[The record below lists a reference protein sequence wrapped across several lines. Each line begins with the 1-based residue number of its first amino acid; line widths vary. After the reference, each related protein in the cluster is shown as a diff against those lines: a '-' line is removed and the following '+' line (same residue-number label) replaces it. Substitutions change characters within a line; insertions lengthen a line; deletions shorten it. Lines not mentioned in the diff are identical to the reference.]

1 MSVSTFEVAES
12 GAKQVWTQENF
23 EKQFY
28 SKDPML
34 EDVLKLKPEI
44 QIGLEA
50 LTPVQTGRGGGVT
63 WVPKTGSAA
72 LNAAAPQ
79 QVTRAKWE
87 YKRQWGQIEMDTAA
101 IERTK
106 DGAKSI
112 MRWLDMEVEGKL
124 SDMRKQLT
132 RTLFADGTALIA
144 QCAKEESES
153 KTINLLKTGFGYQAI
168 RNGYLPVGQVIDI
181 GSKTE
186 EALKAADKEILAFKE
201 SEGTPTLEI
210 ATKIKTAET
219 DYVSL
224 ANSRSGETSYEN
236 NGWGNLSSETT
247 ELGGLKPETVPRWA
261 GVVEE
266 AKSTPITRQKVI
278 KLRRKLRQIGENPD
292 WCFTALAQIQA
303 LENESYT
310 QVRFPDTQ
318 AQNTGDGESIMV
330 GSLKVQG
337 HNDCPDKDFYMTVK
351 NHVFILRDSAPYW
364 ATEKYGGK
372 GLLMYKI
379 GSTYVVGAIEG
390 FLQFATN
397 RRNSIGRLTELT
409 TP

>member
-1 MSVSTFEVAES
+1 MSVSTFEVAEA
-12 GAKQVWTQENF
+12 GAKQVWTGENF

-34 EDVLKLKPEI
+34 EEVLRLKPEI

-50 LTPVQTGRGGGVT
+50 LTPVQTGRGGGIT
-63 WVPKTGSAA
+63 WVPKTGSGA
-72 LNAAAPQ
+72 LNEAAPQ
-79 QVTRAKWE
+79 QTTRAKWE
-87 YKRQWGQIEMDTAA
+87 YKRQWGMIEMDTAA

-106 DGAKSI
+106 DAAKAI
-112 MRWLDMEVEGKL
+112 MRQLDLEVEGKL

-132 RTLFADGTALIA
+132 RTLFGDGTALIA

-153 KTINLLKTGFGYQAI
+153 KTINLLKTGFGYQAL

-186 EALKAADKEILAFKE
+186 EGLKAADKAILAFSE
-201 SEGTPTLEI
+201 SEETPTLEI

-236 NGWGNLSSETT
+236 NGWGNLASETT
-247 ELGGLKPETVPRWA
+247 TLGGLKPETTGSWK
-261 GVVEE
+261 GIVED

-278 KLRRKLRQIGENPD
+278 KLRRRVRQKGETPD
-292 WCFTALAQIQA
+292 WAFTSLAQIA
-303 LENESYT
+303 NLENESFT
-310 QVRFPDTQ
+310 QVRFPDTKS
-318 AQNTGDGESIMV
+318 QNTGDGESIMV
-330 GSLKVQG
+330 GNLSVQG
-337 HNDCPDKDFYMTVK
+337 HQDCPDKDFYMAVK
-351 NHVFILRDSAPYW
+351 KHVFILRAGPPEW

-372 GLLMYKI
+372 GILMYKI
-379 GSTYVVGAIEG
+379 GTTYVNGAIESY
-390 FLQFATN
+390 QEFATN
-397 RRNSIGRLTELT
+397 RRNSIGRLTGLSV
-409 TP
+409 

>member
-23 EKQFY
+23 EKQYY

-34 EDVLKLKPEI
+34 EQVLKLKPEI

-50 LTPVQTGRGGGVT
+50 LTPVQTGRGGGIT
-63 WVPKTGSAA
+63 WVPKTGSSS
-72 LNAAAPQ
+72 LNEAAPQ

-87 YKRQWGQIEMDTAA
+87 YKRQWGMVEMDTAA

-106 DGAKSI
+106 DAAKSI
-112 MRWLDMEVEGKL
+112 MRWLDMEIEGKL

-132 RTLFADGTALIA
+132 RTLFGDGTALIA

-153 KTINLLKTGFGYQAI
+153 KTVNLLATGFGYQAI

-186 EALKAADKEILAFKE
+186 EGLKAADKAILAIGE
-201 SEGTPTLEI
+201 SESKPTLEI

-224 ANSRSGETSYEN
+224 SNSRSGETSYEN

-247 ELGGLKPETVPRWA
+247 TLGGLKPETTGTWK
-261 GVVEE
+261 GIVEE

-278 KLRRKLRQIGENPD
+278 KLRRKLRQKGETPD
-292 WCFTALAQIQA
+292 WAFTSLVQVAN
-303 LENESYT
+303 LENESFT
-310 QVRFPDTQ
+310 QIRWADTSK
-318 AQNTGDGESIMV
+318 QNTGNGETIMV
-330 GSLKVQG
+330 GDLEVQA
-337 HNDCPDKDFYMTVK
+337 HQDCPDKDFYMAVK

-364 ATEKYGGK
+364 ATERYGGK
-372 GLLMYKI
+372 GILMYIPKT
-379 GSTYVVGAIEG
+379 TYVNGGIEAY
-390 FLQFATN
+390 LEFATN
-397 RRNSIGRLTELT
+397 RRNSIGRLTELSS
-409 TP
+409 

>member
-34 EDVLKLKPEI
+34 EQILKLKPEI

-50 LTPVQTGRGGGVT
+50 LTPVQTGRGGGIT
-63 WVPKTGSAA
+63 WVPKTGSSA
-72 LNAAAPQ
+72 LNEAAPQ

-106 DGAKSI
+106 DAAKSI

-132 RTLFADGTALIA
+132 RTLFGDGTALIA

-153 KTINLLKTGFGYQAI
+153 KTINLLATGFGYQAI

-186 EALKAADKEILAFKE
+186 EGLKAADKPILAISE
-201 SEGTPTLEI
+201 SESKPTLEI

-236 NGWGNLSSETT
+236 NGWGNLASETT
-247 ELGGLKPETVPRWA
+247 TLGGLKPETTGTWK
-261 GVVEE
+261 GIVEE
-266 AKSTPITRQKVI
+266 VKSTPITRQKVI
-278 KLRRKLRQIGENPD
+278 KLRRRLRQRGETPD
-292 WCFTALAQIQA
+292 WAFTSLVQIAA
-303 LENESYT
+303 LENESFT
-310 QVRFPDTQ
+310 QIRWPDTNK
-318 AQNTGDGESIMV
+318 QNTGDGETIMV
-330 GSLKVQG
+330 GDLKVQG
-337 HNDCPDKDFYMTVK
+337 HQDCPDKDFYMAVR

-364 ATEKYGGK
+364 ATERYGGK
-372 GLLMYKI
+372 GLLMYKLN
-379 GSTYVVGAIEG
+379 STYVVGAIEG
-390 FLQFATN
+390 YLEFATN
-397 RRNSIGRLTELT
+397 RRNSIGRLTELSS
-409 TP
+409 

>member
-1 MSVSTFEVAES
+1 MSVSTFEVAEA
-12 GAKQVWTQENF
+12 GAKQVWTGESF

-34 EDVLKLKPEI
+34 EEVLRLKPEI

-50 LTPVQTGRGGGVT
+50 LTPVQTGRGGGIT
-63 WVPKTGSAA
+63 WVPKTGSGA
-72 LNAAAPQ
+72 LNEAAPQ
-79 QVTRAKWE
+79 QTTRAKWE
-87 YKRQWGQIEMDTAA
+87 YKRQWGMIELDTAA

-106 DGAKSI
+106 DAAKAI
-112 MRWLDMEVEGKL
+112 MRQLDLEVEGKL

-132 RTLFADGTALIA
+132 RTLFGDGTALIA

-153 KTINLLKTGFGYQAI
+153 KTVNLLSTGFGYQAI

-186 EALKAADKEILAFKE
+186 EGLKAADKAILAFSE
-201 SEGTPTLEI
+201 SESKPTLEI

-236 NGWGNLSSETT
+236 NGWGNLASETST
-247 ELGGLKPETVPRWA
+247 LGGLKPETTGSWK
-261 GVVEE
+261 GIVEE

-278 KLRRKLRQIGENPD
+278 KLRRRVRQKGETPD
-292 WCFTALAQIQA
+292 WCFTSLVQVAA
-303 LENESYT
+303 LENESFAQIRWDST
-310 QVRFPDTQ
+310 GK
-318 AQNTGDGESIMV
+318 QNTGDGESIMV
-330 GSLKVQG
+330 GDLKVQG
-337 HNDCPDKDFYMTVK
+337 HQDCPDKDFYLAVRK
-351 NHVFILRDSAPYW
+351 HVFILRNGAPEW

-372 GLLMYKI
+372 GILQYIPKT
-379 GSTYVVGAIEG
+379 TYVNGAIEAY
-390 FLQFATN
+390 LEFATN
-397 RRNSIGRLTELT
+397 RRNSIGRLTELST
-409 TP
+409 

>member
-34 EDVLKLKPEI
+34 EQVLKLKPEI

-50 LTPVQTGRGGGVT
+50 LTPVQTGRGGGIT
-63 WVPKTGSAA
+63 WVPKTGSSA
-72 LNAAAPQ
+72 LNEAAPQ

-87 YKRQWGQIEMDTAA
+87 YKRQWGMVEMDTAA

-106 DGAKSI
+106 DAAKSI
-112 MRWLDMEVEGKL
+112 MRWLDMEIEGKL

-132 RTLFADGTALIA
+132 RTLFGDGTGLIA
-144 QCAKEESES
+144 QCAKKEEESKVIE
-153 KTINLLKTGFGYQAI
+153 LLPGGFGYQAI

-186 EALKAADKEILAFKE
+186 EGLKAADKKILAVSE
-201 SEGTPTLEI
+201 SESKPTLEI
-210 ATKIKTAET
+210 ATAIKTAET

-236 NGWGNLSSETT
+236 NGWGNLSSPTST
-247 ELGGLKPETVPRWA
+247 LGGLKPETVPRWS
-261 GVVEE
+261 GVFEE
-266 AKSTPITRQKVI
+266 AKNTPVTRQKVI
-278 KLRRKLRQIGENPD
+278 KLKRKLRQIGEDPD
-292 WCFTALAQIQA
+292 WCFTALKQIEA

-310 QVRFPDTQ
+310 QVRFSNVNE
-318 AQNTGDGESIMV
+318 QNTGDGEMV
-330 GSLKVQG
+330 KIGKLAVQG
-337 HNDCPDKDFYMTVK
+337 HNDCPDKDLYMAVK

-364 ATEKYGGK
+364 ATERYGGK
-372 GLLMYKI
+372 GILMYIPKT
-379 GSTYVVGAIEG
+379 TYVNGAIEG
-390 FLQFATN
+390 YLDFATN
-397 RRNSIGRLTELT
+397 KRNSIGRLTELS
-409 TP
+409 